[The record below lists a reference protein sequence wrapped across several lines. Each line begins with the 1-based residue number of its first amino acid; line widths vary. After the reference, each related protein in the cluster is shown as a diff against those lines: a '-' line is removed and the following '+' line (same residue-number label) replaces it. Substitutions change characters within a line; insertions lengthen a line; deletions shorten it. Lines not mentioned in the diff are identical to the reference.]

1 VFPCHRACSSDLR
14 DQVPMEDLIAYNE
27 GLPSRFP
34 LAFTFHD
41 YSDEELFAMLE
52 NLLEKGERSV

>member
-1 VFPCHRACSSDLR
+1 
-14 DQVPMEDLIAYNE
+14 MEDLIAYNE